1 MDLDAEAHPGQAGH
15 QIYLFWVLLKFSSG
29 KEGRPHWGGKWT
41 CVGTTLTVI
50 NFKVPALSHL
60 LPPSFLPACQI
71 CAGLGEKKCQYPNKG
86 QNLKTGS
93 FFVVLPPT

>member
-29 KEGRPHWGGKWT
+29 KEGRPQWGGKWT

-60 LPPSFLPACQI
+60 LPPSSTCLPDLCRVWGKETPISQQRS
-71 CAGLGEKKCQYPNKG
+71 E
-86 QNLKTGS
+86 S
-93 FFVVLPPT
+93 